1 MKLPNYLCR
10 PESQAV
16 MILSGCVASIN
27 NKIIPK

>member
-16 MILSGCVASIN
+16 MTHSGCVARIN
-27 NKIIPK
+27 NKIISK